1 MRALD
6 VVLPEF
12 DHNEVHA
19 IELDA
24 DPERAVASFL
34 AAPAA
39 PGLVV
44 RMLFRLRGV
53 RTRPTIEDLLTGI
66 GFSLLSRTPTE
77 VVVGGAGRPW
87 TARGGIHA
95 FADAGPGEVRVAVDV
110 RATPLEK
117 GRCVLSTETRVQGVD
132 DAARGAF
139 RRYWRVVGPF
149 SGLIRRRWL
158 RAARAIAQQDRRR
171 GVRRAPRAPG

>member
-1 MRALD
+1 VRALD

-34 AAPAA
+34 DTPAA

-44 RMLFRLRGV
+44 RMLFRLPGV
-53 RTRPTIEDLLTGI
+53 RTRPTIEALLTGI

-87 TARGGIHA
+87 TARGGIQA
-95 FADAGPGEVRVAVDV
+95 SRTRARARYGSPSTFAR
-110 RATPLEK
+110 RRSK
-117 GRCVLSTETRVQGVD
+117 RGRCVLSTETRVQGVD

>member
-1 MRALD
+1 VRALD
-6 VVLPEF
+6 VVLPQF

-39 PGLVV
+39 PGPVV
-44 RMLFRLRGV
+44 RMLLRLRGV
-53 RTRPTIEDLLTGI
+53 RSRPTIEGLLTGI

-77 VVVGGAGRPW
+77 VVFGGAGRPW

-95 FADAGPGEVRVAVDV
+95 LADARPGEVRVAVDV

-117 GRCVLSTETRVQGVD
+117 GRCVLSTETRIHAAD

-139 RRYWRVVGPF
+139 RTYWRVVGPF

-158 RAARAIAQQDRRR
+158 RVARSTAQHDRRR
-171 GVRRAPRAPG
+171 GLRRASRTPG